1 MTNIWKKILEEN
13 CKKIQDDI
21 LDFSYNDN
29 IVLKRALLRSAAYKD
44 QRFPVELKDIGFQ
57 NGLDTFGDKILD
69 YAIYDHFMDEFLGY
83 QNSEKI
89 ELGEIINNHREWY
102 GKNEILHAFSLNYI
116 SLYDYIVWGTD
127 EFDKKIWNQLSTEI
141 LADCFEALIGAIY
154 KDCGMKGVKKMLKNI
169 EYFEKID
176 TLRYKKG
183 QNKIDFHIFD
193 D

>member
-13 CKKIQDDI
+13 CIKIHDNI
-21 LDFSYNDN
+21 LDFSHKDR
-29 IVLKRALLRSAAYKD
+29 IVLKRALIRSAAYKD
-44 QRFPVELKDIGFQ
+44 QRFPVELKEIGFQ

-69 YAIYDHFMDEFLGY
+69 FAIYDHFMDNFLDY

-102 GKNEILHAFSLNYI
+102 SKNEILQEFSLKCI
-116 SLYDYIVWGTD
+116 TLQDYVVWGTD
-127 EFDKKIWNQLSTEI
+127 EFDKKIWNQSTTDI

-154 KDCGMKGVKKMLKNI
+154 KDCGMKGVKKLLKNI

-176 TLRYKKG
+176 NLRSEKG
-183 QNKIDFHIFD
+183 QNKVDFHIFD
-193 D
+193 E